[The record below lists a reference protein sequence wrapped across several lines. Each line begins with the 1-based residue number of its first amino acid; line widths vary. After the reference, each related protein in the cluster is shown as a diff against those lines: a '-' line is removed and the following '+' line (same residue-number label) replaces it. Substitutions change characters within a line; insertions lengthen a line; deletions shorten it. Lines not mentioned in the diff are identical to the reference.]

1 VLVGAGTGDPPPR
14 AAGVFV
20 GGGVEVGEGVGVGV
34 GSTPVQLAPPWTVEP
49 SSNVASTVS
58 VARGTV
64 ASKGPK
70 LVV

>member
-1 VLVGAGTGDPPPR
+1 VLVGAGTGVPP
-14 AAGVFV
+14 AGATGTPV
-20 GGGVEVGEGVGVGV
+20 GLGVGDDVGVGDGV

-49 SSNVASTVS
+49 SAKVASTVS

-70 LVV
+70 LAV